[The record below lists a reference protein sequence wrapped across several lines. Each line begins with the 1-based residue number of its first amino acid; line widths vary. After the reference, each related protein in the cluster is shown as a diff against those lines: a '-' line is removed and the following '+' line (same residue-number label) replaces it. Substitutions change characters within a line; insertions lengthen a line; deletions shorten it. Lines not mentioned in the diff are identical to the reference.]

1 LENKQQLDQLI
12 ARYLNKQCTAAEI
25 NILLHEFDQPENE
38 EELKAAILQY
48 FENAGE
54 SGSLSDRSIDI
65 ALDDV
70 HSRLISQIKQ
80 EAPAGRPGSLKLWR
94 VTAAAA
100 AVLVFLSAGL
110 YFYLNRMQPKPSLKA
125 GIAKQSKNDILPG
138 SNKAVLTLANGEQVV
153 LTDAKNGVVA
163 KQGGTAIIKTSD
175 GQVINQ
181 VANRTASNEEPIG
194 YNTITTPR
202 GGQYQVVL
210 PDGSKVWLNA
220 ASSLKYPTKFSGEER
235 NVELTGEAY
244 FEVAKNAAMPFR
256 VRSAGQ
262 IVEVLGTHFNINAYA
277 DETLMKTTLLEG
289 SVKINH
295 EQATVVIKPGEQATI
310 VKGASRIA
318 VNEVDT
324 NEATAWRDGYFQF
337 NHADIQT
344 VMRQLSRWYD
354 VDVKY
359 EGTISSNQFGGAIQR
374 KLNLSQVLHILEK
387 SQLRFTIIGKEVR
400 VMP

>member
-1 LENKQQLDQLI
+1 MENKQQLGRLI
-12 ARYLNKQCTAAEI
+12 VRYLNKQCTVAEI
-25 NILLHEFDQPENE
+25 NILLREFDQPENE

-48 FENAGE
+48 FETAGE
-54 SGSLSDRSIDI
+54 SSSLNDYNIDA

-70 HSRLISQIKQ
+70 HSRLILQIKE
-80 EAPAGRPGSLKLWR
+80 EAPVGKPVYLKLWR

-100 AVLVFLSAGL
+100 AVLVFLSTGL
-110 YFYLNRMQPKPSLKA
+110 YFYLNRTQPKPSLKA
-125 GIAKQSKNDILPG
+125 GIAKQLKNDVLPG

-181 VANRTASNEEPIG
+181 VANKLTSNEPSIG

-244 FEVAKNAAMPFR
+244 FEVARNAAMPFR

-262 IVEVLGTHFNINAYA
+262 IVEVLGTHFNINAYT

-289 SVKINH
+289 SVRVNH
-295 EQATVVIKPGEQATI
+295 EQATVVIKPGEQASA
-310 VKGASRIA
+310 VKGVSRIA
-318 VNEVDT
+318 VNEADT
-324 NEATAWRDGYFQF
+324 NEVIAWRDGYFQF

-359 EGTISSNQFGGAIQR
+359 DGAISSNQFGGAIQR
-374 KLNLSQVLHILEK
+374 NLKLSQVLHILEK
-387 SQLRFTIIGKEVR
+387 SQLHFTISGKEVR